1 MATNN
6 IQKTNA
12 GEILKLDLHC
22 IYPVT
27 DILKAAGAG
36 RKSIE
41 KLKREGLEVRW
52 FGGRQW
58 AKAADVW
65 EVMRQSKKQSSEQS

>member
-1 MATNN
+1 MTTSN
-6 IQKTNA
+6 IQKANTN
-12 GEILKLDLHC
+12 EILKLDLQC

-41 KLKREGLEVRW
+41 RLKREGLEVRW

-65 EVMRQSKKQSSEQS
+65 EIMRPATRRQS